1 MTTEELCRKWG
12 MTVDEVEA
20 LRAEKS
26 GYFTARVVDSNG
38 NEVQGLEVSDNIVT
52 NEGLNY
58 ILDIGLSGGT
68 QITAWYVTLAI
79 DDVAAAAG
87 MTYAT
92 PTFAEITGTQVSEAT
107 RQAWTDG
114 GVTSQSVDNSASPA
128 TYTADTTFTAY
139 AAALVGGG
147 AAASTLDDSAGGGT
161 LYAYSQF
168 ASAKALTASDTIEVT
183 YTFTAADDGV

>member
-1 MTTEELCRKWG
+1 MTTQELCAKWG
-12 MTVDEVEA
+12 LTEEQVET

-26 GYFTARVVDSNG
+26 GFFTARVIDAHG
-38 NEVQGLEVSDNIVT
+38 NEKAGLEISENIVT
-52 NEGLNY
+52 NEGLDY
-58 ILDIGLSGGT
+58 ILDSGLSGGT
-68 QITAWYVTLAI
+68 QITAWYVTLAM

-92 PTFAEITGTQVSEAT
+92 PTFAEITGTQVAEAT
-107 RQAWTDG
+107 RQAWTDA
-114 GVTSQSVDNSASPA
+114 GVSAQSVDNSASPA
-128 TYTADTTFTAY
+128 VYTADATFTAY

-147 AAASTLDDSAGGGT
+147 AAASTLDDSAGGGV

>member
-1 MTTEELCRKWG
+1 MTTQELCEKWG
-12 MTVDEVEA
+12 LTVEQVEA

-26 GYFTARVVDSNG
+26 GYFTARVLDADG
-38 NEVQGLEVSDNIVT
+38 NEKQEIEISDNIVT

-58 ILDIGLSGGT
+58 ILDAGLSGGT
-68 QITAWYVTLAI
+68 QITAWYVTLAVN
-79 DDVAAAAG
+79 DVAAAAG

-92 PTFAEITGTQVSEAT
+92 PTWTEITTTEVAEAT

-114 GVTSQSVDNSASPA
+114 GVASQSVDNSASPA
-128 TYTADTTFTAY
+128 TYTADVSFTAY

-147 AAASTLDDSAGGGT
+147 ASASTLANTAGGGT